1 MNSCPKCPHFLF
13 HMSEIWCNIYVHN
26 AVHICNF
33 RENRRWEGRLF
44 LWAWM
49 KIHLH
54 KSCYILKV
62 GPSKWQPVYFLF
74 EVILLNI
81 LQFCVFICNE
91 SYLVVRHY
99 FISVYYWHLLRRVL
113 IVIVVIIRV
122 YADGCDIG
130 ANNET
135 CRRYCAAESSGF
147 CTRGQ
152 SWQLLQAVTSY
163 DISCNR
169 LDEK

>member
-1 MNSCPKCPHFLF
+1 
-13 HMSEIWCNIYVHN
+13 
-26 AVHICNF
+26 
-33 RENRRWEGRLF
+33 
-44 LWAWM
+44 M

-54 KSCYILKV
+54 KWCDTLKV

-74 EVILLNI
+74 EVILLNT

-122 YADGCDIG
+122 YADGC
-130 ANNET
+130 EVLT
-135 CRRYCAAESSGF
+135 LEQRMR
-147 CTRGQ
+147 
-152 SWQLLQAVTSY
+152 
-163 DISCNR
+163 
-169 LDEK
+169 